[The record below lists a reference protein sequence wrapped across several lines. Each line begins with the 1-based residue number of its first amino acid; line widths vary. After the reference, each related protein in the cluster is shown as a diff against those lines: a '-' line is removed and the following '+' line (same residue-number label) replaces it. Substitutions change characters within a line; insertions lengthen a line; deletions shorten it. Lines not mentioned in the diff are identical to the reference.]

1 MIHESK
7 FLQEGLGE
15 SPLNR
20 SQEGTYSSSRRS
32 SQEDIRWPSSET
44 RPWSSTDSDSSGR
57 PKLGS
62 SFETDVSNYYLL
74 YKKWSFIW
82 VNFLFHTVL

>member
-1 MIHESK
+1 MFLEQVF

-57 PKLGS
+57 PLGVKLGS
-62 SFETDVSNYYLL
+62 SFETDASIYCLL
-74 YKKWSFIW
+74 II
-82 VNFLFHTVL
+82 VIHH